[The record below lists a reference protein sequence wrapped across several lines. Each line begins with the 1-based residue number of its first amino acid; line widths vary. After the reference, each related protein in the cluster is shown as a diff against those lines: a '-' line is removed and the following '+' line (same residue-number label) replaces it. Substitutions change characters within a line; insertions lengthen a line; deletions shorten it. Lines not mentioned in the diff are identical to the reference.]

1 MATPDRRST
10 PATARVALSR
20 LRGLID
26 RPAWT
31 EGEPARVAAAMTD
44 LCRNP
49 GGARDRQ
56 LLRGTEVL
64 VIDRDGAW
72 TFVEAQGNGYCG
84 WVAQAALTAE
94 RPPLTHRVTA
104 PATHIYPAADM
115 KQREIAALSMGAR
128 LAVAGTENG
137 FAQLAEGGFVPL
149 QHLANQPDT
158 DPATVAQRLL
168 GTPYLWGGNSRAGID
183 CSGLVHAALSACA
196 IPCPGDA
203 DQQSADVGRPLD
215 PTEPYM
221 RGDLLFWRGH
231 VAMAISPEA
240 MIHANARAMAVTEEA
255 ITPARERI
263 EAADPYL
270 GARRPTG

>member
-1 MATPDRRST
+1 MPAPDRRST
-10 PATARVALSR
+10 PATQRVALTR

-31 EGEPARVAAAMTD
+31 EGEPARVATPLTD
-44 LCRNP
+44 LGRTP
-49 GGARDRQ
+49 DGPRERQ
-56 LLRGTEVL
+56 LLRGAEVL
-64 VIDRDGAW
+64 VIDRDGPWA
-72 TFVEAQGNGYCG
+72 FVEAQGNGYCG
-84 WVAQAALTAE
+84 WVAQAALTTE
-94 RPPLTHRVTA
+94 RPPLTHSVTA

-128 LAVAGTENG
+128 LAVTGTENG

-149 QHLANQPDT
+149 QHLADQPDT
-158 DPATVAQRLL
+158 DLAAVAQRLL

-203 DQQSADVGRPLD
+203 DQQFAAVGRLLD

-231 VAMAISPEA
+231 VAMAISLEA
-240 MIHANARAMAVTEEA
+240 MIHANARAMAVTKEA

-263 EAADPYL
+263 EATDPWL

>member
-1 MATPDRRST
+1 MPQPDRRST
-10 PATARVALSR
+10 PATARVALTR
-20 LRGLID
+20 LRGRID

-31 EGEPARVAAAMTD
+31 EGEPARIAAPLAD
-44 LCRNP
+44 LCAAP
-49 GGARDRQ
+49 DGPRDRQ
-56 LLRGTEVL
+56 LLRGAEVL
-64 VIDRDGAW
+64 VIDRDGPWA
-72 TFVEAQGNGYCG
+72 FVEAQDNLYCG

-94 RPPLTHRVTA
+94 RPTLTHRVTA
-104 PATHIYPAADM
+104 PATHIYPAPDM

-149 QHLANQPDT
+149 QHLADQPDT

-203 DQQSADVGRPLD
+203 DQQFAAVGRPLD
-215 PTEPYM
+215 ASEPFI

-231 VAMAISPEA
+231 VATAISPEA
-240 MIHANARAMAVTEEA
+240 MIHANARAMAVTEEP
-255 ITPARERI
+255 ISPARERI
-263 EAADPYL
+263 EATDPWL
-270 GARRPTG
+270 AARRPTG